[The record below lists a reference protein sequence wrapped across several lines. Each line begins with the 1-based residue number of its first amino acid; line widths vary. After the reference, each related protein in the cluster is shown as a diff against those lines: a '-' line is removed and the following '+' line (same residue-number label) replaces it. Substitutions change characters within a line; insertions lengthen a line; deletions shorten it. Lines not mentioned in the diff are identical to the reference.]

1 MLVVTARD
9 FHAAPLA
16 AIANCRRLAVFAL
29 PAIGCDAYPQTFFS
43 RSEAFIVLCAT
54 PKMDA
59 EAQKLVESGKLTE
72 KAAEQLGKLKP
83 GTFCLHKSW
92 GFGRVT
98 EWNLLLNQIVIDFAS
113 KKAHPMQVQYAAEN
127 LTPLARE
134 HFLARKANNLTSIKM
149 LARDEPVAV
158 VRNIVESL
166 GGQATVAQ
174 IGEWLVNDVLT
185 EAEWKR
191 WWESTKKLL
200 KASGAFSI
208 PAKNTEPIQLRG
220 EGVSHTDELIA
231 SFNKARQPKEQIAA
245 LEQIIRFHQQFK
257 EPEKQL
263 QPFIATIENMAVR
276 NQKMHP
282 ELAFEFIIARD
293 DLLGRVP
300 QLRTTHIGLT
310 LPKLILEEEKRL
322 IMVLPKLPAAK
333 EKRVLQ
339 ALPSALGPRWMER
352 ALNWMQGSH
361 GRMVAQI
368 PRLLSEA
375 GQHAELRTV
384 LERSIREHSA
394 TSEMLAWLCSERES
408 WSELITPDLLSAI
421 FAALERE
428 QHNTAGR
435 ASKLHRALVEDRHLL
450 GDISKK
456 GDVALARDAI
466 RRFQLRPLFDEL
478 TKRSLLARIVKIYP
492 ELESMITGAQ
502 SQGETAALIVSW
514 SSLEK
519 RKIEYEE
526 LIKTKIPE
534 NSREIALARSY
545 GDLSENFE
553 FKAAKQMQS
562 VLMRRKSE
570 LEQMLHNARGT
581 SFENPDTSRV
591 SIGTIVTLHDVTTN
605 SEETY
610 TILGAWDSDP
620 DRHIISY
627 QTAIGQALLG
637 HKVGETVSLKTEHR
651 AAEFTIVS
659 IQAAPADEITP
670 ASGLT
675 SEPAVETAAA
685 K

>member
-1 MLVVTARD
+1 
-9 FHAAPLA
+9 
-16 AIANCRRLAVFAL
+16 
-29 PAIGCDAYPQTFFS
+29 
-43 RSEAFIVLCAT
+43 
-54 PKMDA
+54 MDP
-59 EAQKLVESGKLTE
+59 ELEKLVEAGKLTSH
-72 KAAEQLGKLKP
+72 AAGQLEKLKP

-92 GFGRVT
+92 GFGRVR

-113 KKAHPMQVQYAAEN
+113 KKSHPMQAEYAAEN
-127 LTPLARE
+127 LTPLAPE
-134 HFLARKANNLTSIKM
+134 HFLARKATDLASIKN
-149 LARDEPVAV
+149 LARENPVAL
-158 VRNIVESL
+158 VRNILESL
-166 GGQATVAQ
+166 DGKATAQQ
-174 IGEWLVNDVLT
+174 IGDWLVGDVFT

-191 WWESTKKLL
+191 WWESTKKAL
-200 KASGAFSI
+200 KASGVFSI
-208 PAKNTEPIQLRG
+208 PAKKNDPIQIRG
-220 EGVSHTDELIA
+220 EGVSHADELIEA
-231 SFNKARQPKEQIAA
+231 FNKARQPKQQVAA
-245 LEQIIRFHQQFK
+245 LEQIIKFCDQFK

-263 QPFIATIENMAVR
+263 QPIITTIENMAVR

-282 ELAFEFIIARD
+282 EFAFELIIARD
-293 DLLGRVP
+293 DLIGRVP
-300 QLRTTHIGLT
+300 SLHTTHIGLT
-310 LPKLILEEEKRL
+310 LSTLILEEDKRL
-322 IMVLPKLPAAK
+322 ISVLAKLPAAK
-333 EKRVLQ
+333 EKRILQ
-339 ALPSALGPRWMER
+339 ALPTALGPRWTER
-352 ALNWMQGSH
+352 GLDLMQQSH

-368 PRLLSEA
+368 PRILSEA
-375 GQHAELRTV
+375 GKHDELRTM

-394 TSEMLAWLCSERES
+394 TSEMLAWLCSDREN
-408 WSELITPDLLSAI
+408 WSDLITPELLGAI
-421 FAALERE
+421 LSVLERE
-428 QHNTAGR
+428 QHNAPGR
-435 ASKLHRALVEDRHLL
+435 AGKLHRVLVEDRQLL
-450 GDISKK
+450 GDILRK
-456 GDVALARDAI
+456 GDVALARDAM
-466 RRFQLRPLFDEL
+466 RRFPLSPLFDEL

-591 SIGTIVTLHDVTTN
+591 SIGTIVTLRNVETN
-605 SEETY
+605 EEETY

-637 HKVGETVSLKTEHR
+637 HALDDTVSLKTEH
-651 AAEFTIVS
+651 AASRFAIVS
-659 IQAAPADEITP
+659 IKPAPADEITP
-670 ASGLT
+670 VSGLT
-675 SEPAVETAAA
+675 SEPAEETAAA